1 MVKGKK
7 TDLEA
12 VVKKAKN
19 DKIADEKKAAKN
31 AKSLKGAVSPLKE
44 YSVEPVVRA
53 QNKGKKPKGATRN
66 ANKKSPGKTDTRTIK
81 KGEEKPKAR
90 EKGEVAI
97 PDRTRRKRGFFHWFT
112 DGGEPER
119 ED

>member
-19 DKIADEKKAAKN
+19 DRIADEKKEAKDD
-31 AKSLKGAVSPLKE
+31 KPLKGAIPPLKE
-44 YSVEPVVRA
+44 HSVEPVARP
-53 QNKGKKPKGATRN
+53 QDKGKKPKGATRN
-66 ANKKSPGKTDTRTIK
+66 AKEKSPGKTDTGAIK
-81 KGEEKPKAR
+81 KGEDTPKAG
-90 EKGEVAI
+90 EKGEVSI
-97 PDRTRRKRGFFHWFT
+97 PDRTGRKRGFFDWWL
-112 DGGEPER
+112 DGGKPER

>member
-19 DKIADEKKAAKN
+19 DRIADEKKAAKDT
-31 AKSLKGAVSPLKE
+31 KPLKGAISPLKE
-44 YSVEPVVRA
+44 HSVEPVART
-53 QNKGKKPKGATRN
+53 QNKRKKSKGATRN
-66 ANKKSPGKTDTRTIK
+66 AKKKSTGKTDSRTIK
-81 KGEEKPKAR
+81 KVEEKPKAG
-90 EKGEVAI
+90 EKRDVAI
-97 PDRTRRKRGFFHWFT
+97 PDRTRRKRGFFDWFA
-112 DGGEPER
+112 DGGKPER

>member
-12 VVKKAKN
+12 VVKKAKS
-19 DKIADEKKAAKN
+19 DKIADEKKAAKD
-31 AKSLKGAVSPLKE
+31 AKSLKGPLPPLE
-44 YSVEPVVRA
+44 EHSVEPVVKP
-53 QNKGKKPKGATRN
+53 QNKRNKPKGEPKNGT
-66 ANKKSPGKTDTRTIK
+66 KKPNGKADAGTIK
-81 KGEEKPKAR
+81 KVEEKPKA
-90 EKGEVAI
+90 GEEGELAL
-97 PDRTRRKRGFFHWFT
+97 PDRTRKKRGFFHWFI

>member
-12 VVKKAKN
+12 VVKKAKS
-19 DKIADEKKAAKN
+19 DRIADEKKAAKDTEP
-31 AKSLKGAVSPLKE
+31 LEGAISPLE
-44 YSVEPVVRA
+44 EHSVEPVART
-53 QNKGKKPKGATRN
+53 QNKRKKSKGATRN
-66 ANKKSPGKTDTRTIK
+66 ANKKSTGKADTGTIK
-81 KGEEKPKAR
+81 KVEEKPKAG